1 MRIHEIGAGEKMSL
15 NEQTTILLIGN
26 DTALNYLF
34 GRFAERC
41 GYQLVVS
48 LEKASAKE
56 VTAVSPVMIVFPS
69 LETLESFQSLVGELA
84 NLDFPI
90 MVCSSVADEVRARE
104 LGADYCLTHPFSFDD
119 FQATLTTVNASK
131 RA

>member
-1 MRIHEIGAGEKMSL
+1 MSL
-15 NEQTTILLIGN
+15 NELPTILLIGN

-41 GYQLVVS
+41 GYQLVVR
-48 LEKASAKE
+48 LEKPSVTE

-69 LETLESFQSLVGELA
+69 LEILEAFQILVGELSS
-84 NLDFPI
+84 LDIPI
-90 MVCSSVADEVRARE
+90 MVCSSVADEAKARE
-104 LGADYCLTHPFSFDD
+104 LGADFCLTHPVSYDD
-119 FQATLTTVNASK
+119 FQSTLMTASASK

>member
-1 MRIHEIGAGEKMSL
+1 MSL
-15 NEQTTILLIGN
+15 NEQPNILLIGN

-48 LEKASAKE
+48 LENSSVQE
-56 VTAVSPVMIVFPS
+56 ITAVNPVVIVFPS
-69 LETLESFQSLVGELA
+69 TEILESFQILVGELA
-84 NLDFPI
+84 SLDFPI
-90 MVCSSVADEVRARE
+90 MVCSSVADETRARE
-104 LGADYCLTHPFSFDD
+104 LGADYCLTHPISYDE
-119 FQATLTTVNASK
+119 FQTTLMTASASK